1 MQVGIGKIGLIN
13 RQRYKKFDDFG
24 PRVLPIGRG
33 KIECETKRE
42 KKMDFCLRGNARR
55 ETTSTLI
62 KENL

>member
-42 KKMDFCLRGNARR
+42 KKNGFLLER
-55 ETTSTLI
+55 
-62 KENL
+62 